1 MSEVIKI
8 KKGLDIRLKGKADK
22 TFGKAQLPGLFAIK
36 PPDFHGVA
44 PKMVVKKPGE
54 KVKAGSVLFFDK
66 NHPDVKFVS
75 PVSGELL
82 DVIRGER
89 RKILEVVV
97 KADGKDDSVDFGT
110 ENINSLKPDDIL
122 NRLLEAGAWPYIRQ
136 RPYDVIAQPQ
146 DKPRAIYIS
155 GFDTAP
161 LAPDYDFIM
170 TGKEKDFQDG
180 IDVLKKLCDNIHI
193 GINDEAASK
202 VYTQTKGVKLHRF
215 SGPHPAG
222 NVGIQIH
229 HVMPL
234 NKGEKVWTLQP
245 QEVAVIGK
253 LFTSGRHDFSR
264 TIVVAGSEIKKP
276 AYFHTRLGACITPYI
291 DNNLNTS
298 EKVRL
303 ISGNVLT
310 GSEISDDGY
319 LGFYHSQITA
329 IPEGDEFEF
338 MGWARPGF
346 DKFSMSRTF
355 FSWMQ
360 PKREYR
366 LNANMQGGKR
376 AIVVS
381 GQYEQ
386 VLPMDILP
394 EQLFKSILVEDIDKM
409 EQLGIYELAEED
421 VALCEFVCTS
431 KMDLQKILRDGINL
445 MIKELG

>member
-1 MSEVIKI
+1 M
-8 KKGLDIRLKGKADK
+8 DIRLKGKAEK
-22 TFGKAQLPGLFAIK
+22 VFGKAQLPGLFAIK
-36 PPDFHGVA
+36 PTDFHGVV
-44 PKMVVKKPGE
+44 PKMVVKKGE

-66 NHPDVKFVS
+66 HQPDVKFVS
-75 PVSGELL
+75 PVSGELQ
-82 DVIRGER
+82 DIIRGER

-97 KADGKDDSVDFGT
+97 KADGKDEMVEFETDK
-110 ENINSLKPDDIL
+110 INDLQREDII
-122 NRLLEAGAWPYIRQ
+122 NRMLEAGAWPYIRQ
-136 RPYDVIAQPQ
+136 RPYDVIANPE
-146 DKPRAIYIS
+146 DTPKAIYIS

-170 TGKEKDFQDG
+170 TGKENEFQAG

-202 VYTQTKGVKLHRF
+202 IYTQTRGVTLHRF

-222 NVGIQIH
+222 SVGIQLH
-229 HVMPL
+229 HVMPV

-245 QEVAVIGK
+245 QEVVSLGK
-253 LFTSGRHDFSR
+253 LFLTGKPDFSR
-264 TIVVAGSEIKKP
+264 TIVVNGSEIKKP
-276 AYFHTRLGACITPYI
+276 AYFQTRMGAKITPYI
-291 DNNLNTS
+291 ENNINTD
-298 EKVRL
+298 ENIRL

-310 GSEISDDGY
+310 GTELSDDGF

-329 IPEGDEFEF
+329 IPQGDEYEF

-355 FSWMQ
+355 FSWLQ
-360 PKREYR
+360 PRREYR
-366 LNANMQGGKR
+366 LSANMHGGKR

-381 GQYEQ
+381 GQYEE

-409 EQLGIYELAEED
+409 EQLGIYEIAEED
-421 VALCEFVCTS
+421 IALCEFVCTS
-431 KMDLQKILRDGINL
+431 KMDLQKIVRDGINL
-445 MIKELG
+445 MMKELG

>member
-8 KKGLDIRLKGKADK
+8 KKGLDIRLKGKAEK
-22 TFGKAQLPGLFAIK
+22 VFGKAQLPGLFAIK
-36 PPDFHGVA
+36 PTDFHGVV
-44 PKMVVKKPGE
+44 PKMVVKKGE

-66 NHPDVKFVS
+66 HQPDVKFVS

-82 DVIRGER
+82 DIIRGER

-97 KADGKDDSVDFGT
+97 KADGKDEMVEFETDKIKDLQR
-110 ENINSLKPDDIL
+110 EDIIN
-122 NRLLEAGAWPYIRQ
+122 RMLEAGAWPYIRQ
-136 RPYDVIAQPQ
+136 RPYDVIANPE
-146 DKPRAIYIS
+146 DTPKAIYIS

-170 TGKEKDFQDG
+170 TGKENEFQAG

-202 VYTQTKGVKLHRF
+202 IYTQTRGVTLHRF

-222 NVGIQIH
+222 SVGIQLH
-229 HVMPL
+229 HVMPV

-245 QEVAVIGK
+245 QEVASLGK
-253 LFTSGRHDFSR
+253 LFLTGKPDFSR
-264 TIVVAGSEIKKP
+264 TIVVNGSEIKKP
-276 AYFHTRLGACITPYI
+276 AYFQTRMGAKITPYI
-291 DNNLNTS
+291 ENNINTD
-298 EKVRL
+298 ENIRL

-310 GSEISDDGY
+310 GTELSDDGF

-329 IPEGDEFEF
+329 IPQGDEYEF

-355 FSWMQ
+355 FSWLQ
-360 PKREYR
+360 PRREYR
-366 LNANMQGGKR
+366 LSANMHGGKR

-381 GQYEQ
+381 GQYEE

-409 EQLGIYELAEED
+409 EQLGIYEIAEED
-421 VALCEFVCTS
+421 IALCEFVCTS
-431 KMDLQKILRDGINL
+431 KMDLQKIVRDGINL
-445 MIKELG
+445 MMKELG

>member
-8 KKGLDIRLKGKADK
+8 KKGLDIRLKGKAEK
-22 TFGKAQLPGLFAIK
+22 VFGKAQLPGLFAIK
-36 PPDFHGVA
+36 PTDFHGVV
-44 PKMVVKKPGE
+44 PKMVVKKKGE

-66 NHPDVKFVS
+66 NQPDVKFVS

-82 DVIRGER
+82 DIIRGER
-89 RKILEVVV
+89 RKILEVVI
-97 KADGKDDSVDFGT
+97 KADGKDEMVEFGT
-110 ENINSLKPDDIL
+110 ESIKDLKREDIIN
-122 NRLLEAGAWPYIRQ
+122 RMLEAGAWPYIRQ
-136 RPYDVIAQPQ
+136 RPYDVIANPE
-146 DKPRAIYIS
+146 DTPKGIYIS

-170 TGKEKDFQDG
+170 TGKENEFQAG

-202 VYTQTKGVKLHRF
+202 VFTKTKGVTLHRF

-222 NVGIQIH
+222 TVGIQLH
-229 HVMPL
+229 HVMPV
-234 NKGEKVWTLQP
+234 NKGEKVWTIQP
-245 QEVAVIGK
+245 QEVTSLGK
-253 LFTSGRHDFSR
+253 LFLTGKPDFSR
-264 TIVVAGSEIKKP
+264 TIVVNGSEIKKP
-276 AYFHTRLGACITPYI
+276 AYFQTRIGAKITPYI
-291 DNNLNTS
+291 ENNINT
-298 EKVRL
+298 EENVRL

-310 GSEISDDGY
+310 GTELNDDGF

-329 IPEGDEFEF
+329 IPEGDEYEF
-338 MGWARPGF
+338 MGWAAPGF

-355 FSWMQ
+355 FSWLQ

-366 LNANMQGGKR
+366 LSANMHGGKR

-381 GQYEQ
+381 GQYEA

-394 EQLFKSILVEDIDKM
+394 EQLFKSILIEDIDKM
-409 EQLGIYELAEED
+409 EQLGIYEIAEED
-421 VALCEFVCTS
+421 IALCEFVCTS
-431 KMDLQKILRDGINL
+431 KMDLQKIVRDGINL

>member
-8 KKGLDIRLKGKADK
+8 KKGLDIRLKGKADNV
-22 TFGKAQLPGLFAIK
+22 FGKVTLPDLFAIK
-36 PPDFHGVA
+36 PTDFHGVV
-44 PKMVVKKPGE
+44 PKMVIKNEGE

-66 NHPDVKFVS
+66 HQPDVKFVS
-75 PVSGELL
+75 PVSGMLKAI
-82 DVIRGER
+82 IRGER
-89 RKILEVVV
+89 RKIMEVLIQ
-97 KADGKDDSVDFGT
+97 ADGKNESVDFGA
-110 ENINSLKPDDIL
+110 ENIKNLDRETVV

-136 RPYDVIAQPQ
+136 RPYDIIARTKDTP
-146 DKPRAIYIS
+146 KAIYIS

-170 TGKEKDFQDG
+170 AGKEDEFQAG

-193 GINDEAASK
+193 GINEEAASK
-202 VYTQTKGVKLHRF
+202 LYNNTKGVTLHRF
-215 SGPHPAG
+215 KGPHPAG
-222 NVGIQIH
+222 SVGIQIH
-229 HVMPL
+229 KVMPL

-245 QEVAVIGK
+245 QEIVTIGK
-253 LFTSGRHDFSR
+253 LFSTGKHDFSR
-264 TIVVAGSEIKKP
+264 IMVATGSEIKKP
-276 AYFHTRLGACITPYI
+276 AYFHTILGTRVSPYI
-291 DNNLNTS
+291 DNNLNPD
-298 EKVRL
+298 ENVRL

-310 GSEISDDGY
+310 GSQISDDGY

-338 MGWARPGF
+338 MGWAAPGF
-346 DKFSMSRTF
+346 NKFSMSRSF
-355 FSWMQ
+355 FSWLR
-360 PKREYR
+360 PNKEYR
-366 LNANMQGGKR
+366 LTANMHGGKR
-376 AIVVS
+376 AITVS
-381 GQYEQ
+381 GQYEK

-431 KMDLQKILRDGINL
+431 KMNLQKILRNGIEL